1 MYLISLNLSTK
12 GDIMNSEPEIINN
25 NENLNVQR
33 FDLQAFLKISVSQ
46 GISDIHIR
54 INTPPMVRRDGLII
68 KTKLPPIT
76 SEDMEMIIKNIVP
89 QNLQGKVNHCHDL
102 DFSIVI
108 PGVSR
113 FRVNMLRDLGNIGFV
128 LRVIPFEIPA
138 LDKLH
143 LPPLLLEFTKYNN
156 GLVLITGPTGSGKS
170 TTLASLLDF
179 INQNYQKHIVTIEDP
194 IEFMHINN
202 KCILTQRQLGVDTDS
217 FPNGIKYALRQDPDI
232 ILIGEMRDRDTIIS
246 ALKAAETGHLV
257 FSTLHTNDAV
267 QTINRIINSFEPFER
282 ESIRTQI
289 AATLRGTVAQK
300 LIKKA
305 EGKGRVPATEILTV
319 SHAARDYII
328 KDEVNKIYDLI
339 KSGASVGMMSMNLS
353 LQRLVKVG
361 LISKEDA
368 MQASDSPGEMR
379 QLLAGGFHG
388 TNTHID

>member
-1 MYLISLNLSTK
+1 
-12 GDIMNSEPEIINN
+12 MNSEPEINN
-25 NENLNVQR
+25 NDNLNVQR

-76 SEDMEMIIKNIVP
+76 SEDMEMIVKNLVP
-89 QNLQGKVNHCHDL
+89 QNLQNKVNSAHDI
-102 DFSIVI
+102 DFSVVI

-128 LRVIPFEIPA
+128 LRIIPFEIPA
-138 LDKLH
+138 IDKLH
-143 LPPLLLEFTKYNN
+143 LPPLLLEFTQYNN
-156 GLVLITGPTGSGKS
+156 GLVLITGPTGCGKS
-170 TTLASLLDF
+170 TTLASLLDYV
-179 INQNYQKHIVTIEDP
+179 NQTQQKHIITIEDP

-267 QTINRIINSFEPFER
+267 QTINRIINSFEPYER
-282 ESIRTQI
+282 EYIRTQI

-300 LIKKA
+300 LIKKS
-305 EGKGRVPATEILTV
+305 EGKGRVPATEVLTV
-319 SHAARDYII
+319 SHAARDYIL

-339 KSGASVGMMSMNLS
+339 KSGASTGMMSMNLS

-361 LISKEDA
+361 LITKDEA
-368 MQASDSPGEMR
+368 LQASDSPGEMR
-379 QLLAGGFHG
+379 QILAGAFQGA
-388 TNTHID
+388 NTHLE

>member
-1 MYLISLNLSTK
+1 
-12 GDIMNSEPEIINN
+12 MNSEPEIINN
-25 NENLNVQR
+25 NENINVQR

-68 KTKLPPIT
+68 KTKLPSIT

-89 QNLQGKVNHCHDL
+89 QTLQTKVNHCHDL

-113 FRVNMLRDLGNIGFV
+113 FRVNMLRDLGNVGFV

-179 INQNYQKHIVTIEDP
+179 VNQNHQKHIITIEDP

-232 ILIGEMRDRDTIIS
+232 ILIGEMRDRETIIS

-282 ESIRTQI
+282 EAIRTQI
-289 AATLRGTVAQK
+289 ATTLRGTVAQK
-300 LIKKA
+300 LIKRA

-361 LISKEDA
+361 LISQEDA

-379 QLLAGGFHG
+379 QMLAGGFQG
-388 TNTHID
+388 TNTFLD